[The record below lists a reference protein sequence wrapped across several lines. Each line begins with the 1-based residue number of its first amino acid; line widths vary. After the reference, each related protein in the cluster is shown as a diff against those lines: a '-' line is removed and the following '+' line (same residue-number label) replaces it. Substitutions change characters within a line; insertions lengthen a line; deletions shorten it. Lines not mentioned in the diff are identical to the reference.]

1 MENKMKLQEINFL
14 NVDKTLKSPEYKNII
29 YGAGRN
35 GEYLLKLLDQQGV
48 LVTAF
53 YDDDRQRGN
62 NYCGRTILS
71 ETELKLL
78 VPDST
83 NIIISSM
90 YIPQIYQKCKKL
102 GFERIF
108 VALEKILE
116 KDTAAFRFAQYVN
129 DEYIARLD
137 RLGDYFKQDTLSQK
151 YFAVIKKAVLAGRA
165 VKDIVE
171 LYCREKQYFL
181 NCFRGKLSGLNFIDA
196 GAYTG
201 DTLRESEVAQ
211 FIVI

>member
-1 MENKMKLQEINFL
+1 MKLQEINFL

-48 LVTAF
+48 L
-53 YDDDRQRGN
+53 
-62 NYCGRTILS
+62 
-71 ETELKLL
+71 
-78 VPDST
+78 
-83 NIIISSM
+83 
-90 YIPQIYQKCKKL
+90 
-102 GFERIF
+102 
-108 VALEKILE
+108 
-116 KDTAAFRFAQYVN
+116 
-129 DEYIARLD
+129 
-137 RLGDYFKQDTLSQK
+137 
-151 YFAVIKKAVLAGRA
+151 VLAGRA